1 MPIDRRATGMPLAA
15 RRTFRFAL
23 VVALTLAVAY
33 GLGTP
38 LPFLAPLFAV
48 LLTTAPTPPVGVKGM
63 FVLILV
69 VTLTLGIGLVL
80 APMLRQYPLT
90 ALLVIAVSL
99 YLSTLLN
106 VGLGKGLVSTLLIMG
121 STLIPAAGLV
131 SQALAASVI
140 QALLVGIFLA
150 IISQWI
156 IYPFFPEDSVKQGP
170 APSSPDAGQAQWIAL
185 RATLIVLP
193 PVLLAFTNPSLYM
206 PVIMKSALLA
216 QQGTVVNA
224 RVAGRELLGSTFL
237 AGGLGILFWFAL
249 KIWPSLWMF
258 FLWMLLVGLYVAS
271 KLYGVLASR
280 FAPSFWQNV
289 IVTLLILLGPAVE
302 DSANGKD
309 VYEAFIVRFALFIV
323 VTVYAWGAIFAL
335 ERLRA
340 RRLARASSSFDTGA
354 SRC

>member
-1 MPIDRRATGMPLAA
+1 MPLAA

-23 VVALTLAVAY
+23 VVALSLVLAY

-38 LPFLAPLFAV
+38 LPFLAPLFGV
-48 LLTTAPTPPVGVKGM
+48 LLTTAPAPPVGVKG
-63 FVLILV
+63 LLTLTLV

-80 APMLRQYPLT
+80 APMLRQYPLS
-90 ALLVIAVSL
+90 AVLIIAVSL

-140 QALLVGIFLA
+140 QALIIGIFLA
-150 IISQWI
+150 IISQWL
-156 IYPFFPEDSVKQGP
+156 IYPFFPEDSAKQGS
-170 APSSPDAGQAQWIAL
+170 APPPPDAGQSNWIAL

-193 PVLLAFTNPSLYM
+193 PVLLAFTNPSLYL
-206 PVIMKSALLA
+206 PLIMKSALLA
-216 QQGTVVNA
+216 QQGSVVSA
-224 RVAGRELLGSTFL
+224 RAAGRELLGSTFL
-237 AGGLGILFWFAL
+237 AGGLAILFWFGL
-249 KIWPSLWMF
+249 KLWPSLWMF

-280 FAPSFWQNV
+280 FAPTFWQNV

-309 VYEAFIVRFALFIV
+309 VYEAFIVRFALFIA
-323 VTVYAWGAIFAL
+323 VTAYAWSAIFAL

-340 RRLARASSSFDTGA
+340 RRLARSSSSFNTGTP
-354 SRC
+354 RC